1 MGKVKA
7 FSESPEGKKRIQSC
21 IDAYRKEGRDTT
33 AAGSKVRTEKDMW
46 EAVSK
51 FIYVMRIT
59 AAEYSLPESVMEHIN
74 DMESSG
80 RIIKTPDGFRV
91 SLYFH
96 GDLHRDSLDNDLG
109 YEGIDNIVALFNNGY
124 HAKNYVYGWWDGHR
138 PTGESISRSLYNDDF
153 AWVRSRKER
162 EPLHFIQKAV
172 HVFNNNY
179 GAKYGVTA
187 IAGMAYE

>member
-7 FSESPEGKKRIQSC
+7 FSESPEGKKRMQAC
-21 IDAYRKEGRDTT
+21 IDTYRKESRNTT
-33 AAGSKVRTEKDMW
+33 AAGSKVLTEKDMW

-51 FIYVMRIT
+51 FIYVMRTT
-59 AAEYSLPESVMEHIN
+59 AAEYGLPESVMEHIN
-74 DMESSG
+74 EMESSG
-80 RIIKTPDGFRV
+80 RIIKMPDGFRIC
-91 SLYFH
+91 LYFQ

-124 HAKNYVYGWWDGHR
+124 HARNYVYGWWDGHR

-162 EPLHFIQKAV
+162 EPLQFIQKAV

-187 IAGMAYE
+187 VAGMAYE